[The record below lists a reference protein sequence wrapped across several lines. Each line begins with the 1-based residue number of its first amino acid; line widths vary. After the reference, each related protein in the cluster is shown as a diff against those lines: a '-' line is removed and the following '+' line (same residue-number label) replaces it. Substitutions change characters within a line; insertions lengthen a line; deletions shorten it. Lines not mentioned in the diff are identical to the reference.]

1 MHGSPHESP
10 RLLGYVRVQVA
21 SQVYSL
27 PVQAVTLK
35 KPDGTS
41 IEPGFV
47 ADGPKLGILVDSEAS
62 EADVKA
68 QIARA
73 SVDAERHISRKFLN

>member
-1 MHGSPHESP
+1 MRDLEHDFP

-27 PVQAVTLK
+27 PVQAVSLK
-35 KPDGTS
+35 KSDGTT

-47 ADGPKLGILVDSEAS
+47 ADGAHLGILVDSEAS
-62 EADVKA
+62 DAVVKA

-73 SVDAERHISRKFLN
+73 SVDAERHISRKLLN